1 MTSDIQRVRLKLTMG
16 VLHIMN
22 THRHRNAW
30 IIWLGVIIACGVAG
44 WYIGATY
51 DLSGGLQ

>member
-1 MTSDIQRVRLKLTMG
+1 
-16 VLHIMN
+16 MN